1 MNCLLMP
8 RRAAL
13 SPSLIVCARVEV
25 KNGGSVKVQPGD
37 DKVVHLSQACFGDV
51 KKDKGSEFVRLFA
64 QKDGQK
70 FVIGILSLEKF
81 PHINLDL
88 VFEDEFELS
97 HDWKHGSVH
106 FAGYKADNPDAYP
119 FQLPRYIFFSHHYN
133 YTFCFR
139 ILLNFA
145 ALLSV
150 LLLYFLDC
158 FPHSQRLMKMNLV
171 SPYVYLE
178 CPGDDLEE
186 PVPVNALNNGKPE
199 TTESKASGNKAN
211 ASDVPSA
218 EGGSDDD
225 DDDSDE
231 DEESDEETPKKPEPS
246 KKRPGESTSKTPIPD
261 KKAKLATPQQKAEGK
276 KVSGHVATP
285 HPAKQVAKTPANTG
299 KSSKQT
305 PKSGGSFACSSCS
318 RTFGSEQA
326 VQSHSKAKHG
336 SVYAQVFC
344 CLCQWGAGNVACVSQ
359 ASLLDMSRTDSDLI
373 PIEK

>member
-1 MNCLLMP
+1 MKGARL
-8 RRAAL
+8 A
-13 SPSLIVCARVEV
+13 CASISVTMMQFWGVEV

-37 DKVVHLSQACFGDV
+37 DKVVHLSQACFGDI
-51 KKDKGSEFVRLFA
+51 KKDKGSEFVRVFA

-106 FAGYKADNPDAYP
+106 FAGYKADNPDAM
-119 FQLPRYIFFSHHYN
+119 
-133 YTFCFR
+133 
-139 ILLNFA
+139 
-145 ALLSV
+145 
-150 LLLYFLDC
+150 LDEDE
-158 FPHSQRLMKMNLV
+158 S
-171 SPYVYLE
+171 
-178 CPGDDLEE
+178 GDDLEE

-211 ASDVPSA
+211 ASVKPENSEAKPKVKIVEPGKDVKKNEDDGETDDDDDEDEDDDEESDEDEEEDDEDVPSA

-231 DEESDEETPKKPEPS
+231 EEESDEETPKKPEPS
-246 KKRPGESTSKTPIPD
+246 KKRPGESASKTPIPD

-285 HPAKQVAKTPANTG
+285 HPAKQVAKTPANAG
-299 KSSKQT
+299 KSNKQT

-336 SVYAQVFC
+336 A
-344 CLCQWGAGNVACVSQ
+344 
-359 ASLLDMSRTDSDLI
+359 
-373 PIEK
+373 K